1 MIKSTAI
8 VLSPILILFMI
19 MIPGTISAQSFDQ
32 PVEYM
37 QYINESFDA
46 LRKDTWAYVKVAS
59 SGKNARKVEKRR
71 INLINELNTQGKRV
85 NSMPGYN
92 GNTEYRDQVVE
103 YLNLAHI
110 VINEDY
116 GKILNMEEIAEESYD
131 AMEAYLLAKERAND
145 KMNEAEN
152 LLNESQK
159 IFAAA
164 NNIRLLEAE
173 EDKLSRKI
181 NQASKVIRYYNQIY
195 LIFFKVYKEEAYFL
209 AATSEANVGAMEQHR
224 KSILSLVKEAKS
236 SLDTIPSYQRDG
248 SIKTGCFKM
257 LNFYQSEA
265 TVHFPKLTDFYLK
278 KEEFETVNKAFNS
291 MKKVQKTQ
299 QVVDNFNKAVNAYN
313 ASINAFNKT
322 NDLTFKTRSKNLN
335 GWNKTIK
342 GFMDRNMP

>member
-1 MIKSTAI
+1 
-8 VLSPILILFMI
+8 
-19 MIPGTISAQSFDQ
+19 
-32 PVEYM
+32 
-37 QYINESFDA
+37 
-46 LRKDTWAYVKVAS
+46 
-59 SGKNARKVEKRR
+59 
-71 INLINELNTQGKRV
+71 
-85 NSMPGYN
+85 MPGYN